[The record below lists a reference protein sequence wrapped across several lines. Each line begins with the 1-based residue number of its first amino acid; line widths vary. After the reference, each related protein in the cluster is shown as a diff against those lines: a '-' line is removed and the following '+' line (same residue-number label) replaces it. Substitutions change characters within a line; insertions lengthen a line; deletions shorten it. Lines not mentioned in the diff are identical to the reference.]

1 MKYIKIILLNLFFT
15 SGIISADATQYHNE
29 VLVGLVQ
36 SARKYDPNTIPQASK
51 DFCSLVEKYSGKA
64 IKEMNDQEIN
74 DAVNKFDPI
83 LKNKAYNE
91 LTVADKKLVIE
102 NFVTNFFNRENKDSL
117 HKFIHTLIFVV
128 MQGQT
133 FDELKPIIEKHR
145 KELEKLAMQKGSA
158 ITVLQKFKPTAEA
171 IYRSIPESVKENIR
185 SVAKTSQRVSLTN
198 PIQPSVMQ
206 KAAAIK
212 IALTNRLTSDQRS
225 LLELALAAVQYRL
238 DQQQPTS
245 KL

>member
-15 SGIISADATQYHNE
+15 SGIMPADATQYHNE

-36 SARKYDPNTIPQASK
+36 SARKYDPNTIPQTSR
-51 DFCSLVEKYSGKA
+51 DFCSLVEKSYGKA
-64 IKEMNDQEIN
+64 IKEMNDQEIK
-74 DAVNKFDPI
+74 DAVNRFDQTI
-83 LKNKAYNE
+83 KNETYNK
-91 LTVADKKLVIE
+91 LTIEDKRLVIE

-145 KELEKLAMQKGSA
+145 KELEKLATQKGNA

-171 IYRSIPESVKENIR
+171 IYRLIPESVKQNIR
-185 SVAKTSQRVSLTN
+185 SVATTSKRVSLTN

-238 DQQQPTS
+238 DQQQQIS